1 MQHITV
7 QYLSEMTHLER
18 AWQSVRQ
25 RGNTPGVDAQTPAM
39 FQAGARDALLA
50 LQTELR
56 DGSWQPRAG
65 KRIELANDPD
75 RPIVVPTVRDRIVQ
89 RAIVDAMGPHYNKRF
104 LESSFAYRAGFS
116 VQKAITEVE
125 KQLAEGRKWFLRTD
139 IVKFFDRIERDRLR
153 LTLETDGVER
163 DVQRLISRIIHVG
176 ALEGAWWTSAD
187 EGVPQG
193 SALSPLL
200 SNIYLHAVDVA
211 LTELNTC
218 AWFRYAD
225 DILILA
231 ATEEERDTA
240 HARLLDELRVLGL
253 ETSPRKTKLG
263 HAAENFSFLGV
274 RFSAS
279 GKRLTEGSWKAL
291 DTALRA
297 QGDVPEQ
304 LMPVLNEWEH
314 WYGPLDV
321 RDATTTPILA
331 TVILRAALQRGD
343 LPWEECAVRRDS
355 FGYDEAFSPVLHL
368 AMVNAWASLGSRT
381 AARPLI
387 EDMRL
392 VGADTQHPEF
402 MGPLTQCVGVSPS
415 IVAALRKPSLLVAQA
430 AANEGSNVLARAL
443 RHLLTEPPTTEAVNP
458 DTATISDLPAALKR
472 FDVRPGLCLEEV
484 EDGRG
489 HFRFVPL
496 QQTLDDERLARHL
509 NGGKRAGV
517 YLVSPQSTL
526 RACAFRVH
534 VDRKDGLPPWSQ
546 GTDGKE
552 SVQGGVSLQ
561 ARWRTL
567 VALVHETA
575 VQLFEVAAKNG
586 VQAAIEDDGMDSRVV
601 WICFQ
606 SPIALIQARM
616 MMRRILEDIT
626 PPPDAI
632 RIGLSPIADRI
643 AHPPGPWLAIP
654 FGVHPRTGRRS
665 QWISPAGEVLGDDLK
680 ALLRWPLNDPAHV
693 QRWIRSPRLPRSLE
707 HVPAT
712 ANAPLPPLQNEHDDS
727 QLPALTAV
735 TKGCGVIR
743 TLVEKARRL
752 GHLESY
758 EKRTLLEVLG
768 YLPETERMEALRRV
782 YGPMVSSDA
791 ELKRRLRDLS
801 GLPLGC
807 RGIRERHGE
816 LARRLGC
823 EHCNYWRL
831 EGGAYPTPILHA
843 LAPQQIPGIAR
854 KMNDVAERALEGA
867 RRAALQRGEDPNRIG
882 MSSRQAAQVT
892 PPTTRQASVTEEGG
906 IRAVVNEVD
915 INRLPATAVD
925 MRPAVV
931 TEQLSNPV
939 ISAQQL
945 DRLQSEVLK
954 QFQQLSS
961 PPEGVLAKV
970 MATAP
975 ARPDARALPALSG
988 AAPEGATRTAPLAN
1002 APMPEREYRAA
1013 EQPQGVPSE
1022 PKLAA
1027 EHWLNRLRAER
1038 RQMSEIRRRIEEA
1051 EKGLEEIFRAAGSDR
1066 LQLDDGVLVRVPGDP
1081 PRYVYEF

>member
-1 MQHITV
+1 MQHINVTH
-7 QYLSEMTHLER
+7 LSEMTHLEQ
-18 AWQSVRQ
+18 AWQSVRL
-25 RGNTPGVDAQTPAM
+25 RGNTPGVDGQTPAM
-39 FQAGARDALLA
+39 FQAGARDALIA

-65 KRIELANDPD
+65 KRIELANDPE
-75 RPIVVPTVRDRIVQ
+75 RPIIVPTVRDRIVQ
-89 RAIVDAMGPHYNKRF
+89 RAIVDALGPLYNRRF
-104 LESSFAYRAGFS
+104 LDSSFAYRAGFS
-116 VQKAITEVE
+116 VQKAIAEVE
-125 KQLAEGRKWFLRTD
+125 KQLADGRKWFLRTD

-163 DVQRLISRIIHVG
+163 DVQRIISRIIHVG

-211 LTELNTC
+211 LTELGTC

-231 ATEEERDTA
+231 ATEEERDAA
-240 HARLLDELRVLGL
+240 HARLLDELKVLGL

-314 WYGPLDV
+314 WYGSLDV

-392 VGADTQHPEF
+392 VGADTNHPEF

-430 AANEGSNVLARAL
+430 AANEGANVLARAL
-443 RHLLTEPPTTEAVNP
+443 RHLLAEPSREEPENP
-458 DTATISDLPAALKR
+458 QTATIPDLPAALKR

-496 QQTLDDERLARHL
+496 QQTLDNERLARHL

-546 GTDGKE
+546 GTDGKDG
-552 SVQGGVSLQ
+552 VQGGVSLQ

-567 VALVHETA
+567 VAIVHETA

-586 VQAAIEDDGMDSRVV
+586 VQAAIEDDGQDSRVV

-632 RIGLSPIADRI
+632 RIGLSPITDRI

-707 HVPAT
+707 HVTAT
-712 ANAPLPPLQNEHDDS
+712 ANAPLPPLQAATDDS

-735 TKGCGVIR
+735 TQGCGVIR
-743 TLVEKARRL
+743 MLVDKARRL
-752 GHLESY
+752 GHLESV
-758 EKRTLLEVLG
+758 EKRTILEVLG
-768 YLPETERMEALRRV
+768 YLPETERLEALRRI

-807 RGIRERHGE
+807 RGVRERHGE

-823 EHCNYWRL
+823 EHCNHWRL
-831 EGGAYPTPILHA
+831 EGGAYPSPILHA

-854 KMNDVAERALEGA
+854 KMADVAERALEGA

-882 MSSRQAAQVT
+882 TPSRQGALVPPVAARQGAGAESEGTRAAVGDGSGSGEASTQV
-892 PPTTRQASVTEEGG
+892 QASAGVALE
-906 IRAVVNEVD
+906 R
-915 INRLPATAVD
+915 
-925 MRPAVV
+925 M
-931 TEQLSNPV
+931 SNPV
-939 ISAQQL
+939 FSPLQL
-945 DRLQSEVLK
+945 DRLQREVLK
-954 QFQQLSS
+954 QFEQL
-961 PPEGVLAKV
+961 PAVPGGVLAPLQAPMAAQEAAEGVLSGV
-970 MATAP
+970 TP
-975 ARPDARALPALSG
+975 QGARGLG
-988 AAPEGATRTAPLAN
+988 
-1002 APMPEREYRAA
+1002 APMSEAPGGVE
-1013 EQPQGVPSE
+1013 PQTGRLGAPGE

-1027 EHWLNRLRAER
+1027 EYWLNRLRAER
-1038 RQMSEIRRRIEEA
+1038 KQMTEVRRRIQEA
-1051 EKGLEEIFRAAGSDR
+1051 EQGLEELFRAAGSDR
-1066 LQLDDGVLVRVPGDP
+1066 LELDDGVLVRIPGDP